1 MAAVL
6 RQNWQGNAGTSV
18 FSAGREQMSLRTR
31 FVGLLVLGASVIGPA
46 ASAVSA
52 APSVSV
58 RVYDREY
65 RDYHRWDSREQRSYR
80 QYLAERHQAY
90 VRYQRQ
96 RQARQ
101 REYWRWRHERLEHER
116 R

>member
-1 MAAVL
+1 
-6 RQNWQGNAGTSV
+6 
-18 FSAGREQMSLRTR
+18 MSLRTR
-31 FVGLLVLGASVIGPA
+31 FVGLLVLAASVIGPA

-52 APSVSV
+52 APSVSI
-58 RVYDREY
+58 RVYDREH

-96 RQARQ
+96 RRAQQ
-101 REYWRWRHERLEHER
+101 LEYWRWRHERIEHER